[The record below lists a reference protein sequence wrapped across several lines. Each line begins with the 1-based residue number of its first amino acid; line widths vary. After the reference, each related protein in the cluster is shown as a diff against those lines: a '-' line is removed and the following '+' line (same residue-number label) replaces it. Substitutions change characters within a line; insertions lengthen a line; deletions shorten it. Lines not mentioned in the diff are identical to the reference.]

1 MREQS
6 LFNRILSQTK
16 VEAGGCWVWQGRKS
30 RNGYGR
36 ISVRGV
42 ERAVHR
48 VTFMLFGGVLFDQEV
63 VDHRCRNRS
72 CCNPEH
78 LEAVTV
84 RENTRRG
91 DAGSNPRDERTGR
104 WCS

>member
-1 MREQS
+1 MKHS
-6 LFNRILSQTK
+6 DLIDRIRAEIAVGT
-16 VEAGGCWVWQGRKS
+16 AGCWEWTGRKS

-36 ISVRGV
+36 VRVRGK

-48 VTFMLFGGVLFDQEV
+48 VLYMLTGHALFDGEV
-63 VDHRCRNRS
+63 LDHLCRNRA

-91 DAGSNPRDERTGR
+91 EAGSGARDARGR
-104 WCS
+104 WTT